1 MAFLPQNPLGVFLF
15 CFFTPPWMC
24 RQGSDCQAYRAFKTH
39 LLLLFFNSHCRVS
52 VLIDGR
58 ISRALL
64 ALVTTRLPGR
74 DPHMLGVLG
83 SPYMDVFC
91 VFCFLER
98 CWRLL
103 AVNMHT
109 VHQKNHLFQNTK
121 ATTNTLL
128 NCFWERLPNGIW
140 DLFHHPGINHFRF
153 KQVKQKLIFF
163 KEKENLLG
171 TGFPLS
177 FLWLFSTLH
186 FLSPSKRLL

>member
-1 MAFLPQNPLGVFLF
+1 MHESHVQAQRIPFQISSMMAFLPQNPLGVFLF

-52 VLIDGR
+52 VLIDRR

-109 VHQKNHLFQNTK
+109 VHQKKSPFSKHKSNNQHIAK
-121 ATTNTLL
+121 LL
-128 NCFWERLPNGIW
+128 LRAFA
-140 DLFHHPGINHFRF
+140 
-153 KQVKQKLIFF
+153 
-163 KEKENLLG
+163 
-171 TGFPLS
+171 
-177 FLWLFSTLH
+177 
-186 FLSPSKRLL
+186 